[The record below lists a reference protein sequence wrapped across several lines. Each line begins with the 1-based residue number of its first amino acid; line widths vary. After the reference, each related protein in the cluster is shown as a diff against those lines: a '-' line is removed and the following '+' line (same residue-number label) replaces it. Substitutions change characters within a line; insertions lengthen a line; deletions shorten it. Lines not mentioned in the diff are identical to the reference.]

1 MVKFRP
7 ELKVLDVLSLT
18 ISAFSIL
25 PLVSPPHVPLARLP
39 YPTAES
45 GPLLTLADQAD
56 MTVGFGREVRQRLWL
71 ASGTAAL
78 SGLSADS
85 RGRRH

>member
-1 MVKFRP
+1 MAWLMLSSCVMVKFRT
-7 ELKVLDVLSLT
+7 ELTVLDVLSLT

-45 GPLLTLADQAD
+45 GPLLKSADQAD
-56 MTVGFGREVRQRLWL
+56 SDAL
-71 ASGTAAL
+71 AEK
-78 SGLSADS
+78 
-85 RGRRH
+85 